1 MGRLA
6 VLVSAA
12 PVRVRHRGAFNYP
25 LRPYDRRLGDNR
37 PREHHGASRHPRTG
51 DGTHIRRRA
60 RAVPRRISDAAPE
73 PDDPRVRPVVPIV
86 VSGNRRSY
94 LPLAA
99 FGEIFSLGAGEISSA
114 RSDAGDT
121 RYTARGFAA
130 ASVSDGAAFPRRA
143 SG

>member
-12 PVRVRHRGAFNYP
+12 PVRVRHRGAFNYS

-37 PREHHGASRHPRTG
+37 PREHHGASRHPRPG
-51 DGTHIRRRA
+51 DETHIRRRT
-60 RAVPRRISDAAPE
+60 RTVPRRIPDAAPK

-86 VSGNRRSY
+86 VSGDRRSY

-99 FGEIFSLGAGEISSA
+99 SGEIFSLDAGENIDRKSTRLNSSHSSISYA
-114 RSDAGDT
+114 
-121 RYTARGFAA
+121 
-130 ASVSDGAAFPRRA
+130 V
-143 SG
+143 